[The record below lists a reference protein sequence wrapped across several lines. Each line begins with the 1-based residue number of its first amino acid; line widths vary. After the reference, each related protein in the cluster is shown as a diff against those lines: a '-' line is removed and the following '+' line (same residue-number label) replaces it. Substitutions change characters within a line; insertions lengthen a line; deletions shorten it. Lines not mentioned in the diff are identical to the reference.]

1 MSKINKVFIDKAEDL
16 DIVMPMHNLLEYSD
30 NYSITSGVC
39 RIIIE
44 IEWMMLLIK
53 MMLLIIESKTTRKE
67 QINLKTKY

>member
-30 NYSITSGVC
+30 NYYITSGDC

-44 IEWMMLLIK
+44 IE
-53 MMLLIIESKTTRKE
+53 
-67 QINLKTKY
+67 

>member
-44 IEWMMLLIK
+44 IEWMMLLMK

>member
-1 MSKINKVFIDKAEDL
+1 MSKINKVFIDKAEDF

-44 IEWMMLLIK
+44 IEWMMLLMK

>member
-1 MSKINKVFIDKAEDL
+1 MSKYNNVFIDKAEDL

-44 IEWMMLLIK
+44 IEWMMLLMK

>member
-44 IEWMMLLIK
+44 IE
-53 MMLLIIESKTTRKE
+53 
-67 QINLKTKY
+67 